1 MDKTSS
7 VKVSF
12 GEFTIKNA
20 LTIGEQNKIA
30 AHRAT
35 ISNGMYGQMV
45 ESPNPAEMNAA
56 WNIFRTSELHGR
68 IIKSSEDWMG
78 CDALLPEEFDEL
90 WRAWTEKSGLFRR
103 EKPAASPDSE
113 DGDREDQG

>member
-7 VKVSF
+7 VTVSV

-20 LTIGEQNKIA
+20 LTIGEQNQIA

-56 WNIFRTSELHGR
+56 WNIFRTSELQIR
-68 IIKSSEDWMG
+68 IKKAPDDWMG
-78 CDALLPEEFDEL
+78 CDAMMPEEFDEL
-90 WRAWTEKSGLFRR
+90 WKAWTEKSGLFRR
-103 EKPAASPDSE
+103 KEPTASPDSG
-113 DGDREDQG
+113 DGDSKD